1 MFFSYRFLRLIL
13 LSIKVVALATLT
25 EIKYKISILHNCK
38 NKLFTKMREKEIL
51 DGLSENIITD
61 YEFICGRNFKIV

>member
-1 MFFSYRFLRLIL
+1 
-13 LSIKVVALATLT
+13 
-25 EIKYKISILHNCK
+25 
-38 NKLFTKMREKEIL
+38 MREKEIS